1 MKNFITLPA
10 LFISLTVIH
19 SLSFSFSQKETT
31 YKAIYCS
38 YISVLLAQ
46 HGVAFSLISDAYHA
60 IQVIIAGHRHKPSS
74 RGHARSNNGRSMTTP
89 MGENDGKQCRL
100 STHNDNAGL
109 HKQPATSGHQTTG
122 ERVVCIPSSNQ
133 SMPCKRNH
141 EISQAAI
148 HKSEPNYG
156 SGEFDLI

>member
-1 MKNFITLPA
+1 
-10 LFISLTVIH
+10 
-19 SLSFSFSQKETT
+19 
-31 YKAIYCS
+31 
-38 YISVLLAQ
+38 
-46 HGVAFSLISDAYHA
+46 
-60 IQVIIAGHRHKPSS
+60 
-74 RGHARSNNGRSMTTP
+74 MTTP
-89 MGENDGKQCRL
+89 MGENDGKRCRL

-133 SMPCKRNH
+133 SMPRKRNH

-148 HKSEPNYG
+148 PKSEPNYE